1 MQEDGYEKQR
11 MSEAN
16 LSAVDQQKDPKQDRE
31 ALGERWEWVERSI
44 WTDRMLRSLERGI
57 EGRKWFALI
66 DKVYRMANLQSAFN
80 QVWRNAGGAGIDG
93 QSVKQFEAQEEQQLQ
108 QLSRELK
115 NGVYRP
121 AAVKRVWIPKAGST
135 EKRPLGIP
143 VVRDRVAQTALR
155 NVIEPIFERDLAEQ
169 SYGFRP
175 RRATKDALRRV
186 EELLNQAHHWVVDA
200 DIKGY
205 FDSIPH
211 GKLTAKV
218 GAKISDGR
226 ILELIESYLKAGV
239 MEQCKGWE
247 ATNQGTPQGGVISP
261 LLANIYLDEL
271 DWKIANAGMQMVRYA
286 DDFVVLCSS
295 QTQAQ
300 AALELISQWI
310 QEAQLQLHP
319 QKTKIIDATQP
330 GGFEFLGY
338 HFERGHKWPRHKS
351 VLKVRASLR
360 KQTGRTNGQSL
371 EYTIARLNPIL
382 KGWYNYFRHGKVHT
396 LRSLDG
402 WVRGRLRSMLR
413 KRTKRKG
420 KAKGGP
426 DHQRW
431 PNRFFEEAGLFNLST
446 AHAQGR

>member
-1 MQEDGYEKQR
+1 

-155 NVIEPIFERDLAEQ
+155 NVIEPIFERDFAEQ

-382 KGWYNYFRHGKVHT
+382 RGWYNYFRHGKVHT